1 MIVLYG
7 ATGYTG
13 GLIADE
19 LTSAGLTFTLAGRDA
34 TRLAALSE
42 QRGGIPWAAAS
53 VDDPAG
59 LRALLADARVVINCA
74 GPFSLSGE
82 GILAAA
88 IETGTHYL
96 DTTSE
101 QLFLRK
107 VFEDRSLAAQERGVA
122 LVSGLGLG
130 LVGDLLS
137 HLVARDREPLTSLEI
152 GYWTVNQAMGRGT
165 ALTVL
170 EVLRER
176 DLVYENGALSFGHR
190 GIQLGSF
197 EFPPP
202 IGKQPV
208 IRFPSCEVITVPR
221 HTQTREVRVVQA
233 AAGLAPK
240 PALARFVQ
248 IVLPVGQAALRTPIY
263 RLAQRAASRSS
274 AGPTEEQRE
283 AAEFTVHL
291 VAHSDSGTIA
301 SATAR
306 GRDPYK
312 LTAAALTQ
320 AARYMSEPDYGH
332 AGALAPSVAFD
343 PEALLRALEPVGL
356 SWSVGPR

>member
-1 MIVLYG
+1 VIVLYG

-34 TRLAALSE
+34 TRLAALSQ

-74 GPFSLSGE
+74 GPFTLSGDGLLE
-82 GILAAA
+82 AA
-88 IETGTHYL
+88 IETRTHYL
-96 DTTSE
+96 DTASE

-107 VFEDRSLAAQERGVA
+107 VFEERSPAAQERGVA
-122 LVSGLGLG
+122 LVPGLGFG
-130 LVGDLLS
+130 VVGDLLG
-137 HLVARDREPLTSLEI
+137 HLVAREREPLASLEI
-152 GYWTVNQAMGRGT
+152 GYWTVNQAMGRGM

-176 DLVYENGALSFGHR
+176 DLVYENGALSFGRR
-190 GIQLGSF
+190 GVQLNSF
-197 EFPPP
+197 EFPAP

-221 HTQTREVRVVQA
+221 HTQTRAVRVVQA
-233 AAGLAPK
+233 AAGLAPT

-248 IVLPVGQAALRTPIY
+248 LGLPVGQAVLRTPIY
-263 RLAQRAASRSS
+263 RLAQRAASRSA
-274 AGPTEEQRE
+274 AGPTEQQRE
-283 AAEFTVHL
+283 AAEFTVHV
-291 VAHSDSGTIA
+291 VAHSDTGAVAI
-301 SATAR
+301 ATAR
-306 GRDPYK
+306 GRDPYRV
-312 LTAAALTQ
+312 TAAGLTQ
-320 AARYMSEPDYGH
+320 AARHMSEPAYSR
-332 AGALAPSVAFD
+332 AGALAPAAAFD
-343 PEALLRALEPVGL
+343 PEALLRALEPAGL
-356 SWSVGPR
+356 SWSVGSR